1 MRPIHPTSADTQV
14 QIGARLRSSRQAQ
27 GLTLEQLAAASGLT
41 KGFISRIERD
51 ETMPSVPT
59 LVQLC
64 QSLSLPIGS
73 LFEEP
78 DVQLVR
84 FTDAPRINMGGIGA
98 DERLVTPRAEER
110 VQVLRSS
117 VVPHGS
123 GGDELYTV
131 SCDVESLHIV
141 SGEVEV
147 RFADRVT
154 ELTAGDT
161 LTLPGRTPHTWQ
173 AGATG
178 AEIIW
183 VLVPAAW
190 SGSR

>member
-1 MRPIHPTSADTQV
+1 MRPIHPTAAETQV
-14 QIGARLRSSRQAQ
+14 QIGAKLRSSRQAQ
-27 GLTLEQLAAASGLT
+27 GLTLEQLAAASDLT

-64 QSLSLPIGS
+64 QALSLPIGS

-78 DVQLVR
+78 DVQLVELAG
-84 FTDAPRINMGGIGA
+84 APRINMGGIGA

-117 VVPHGS
+117 VEPGGS

-131 SCDVESLHIV
+131 SCDVESLHVV
-141 SGEVEV
+141 SGVVEV
-147 RFADRVT
+147 RFSDREVT
-154 ELTAGDT
+154 LTPGDT
-161 LTLPGRTPHTWQ
+161 LTFPGRTPHTWR
-173 AGATG
+173 AGGTG
-178 AEIIW
+178 AEIVWI
-183 VLVPAAW
+183 LVPAAW